1 MIQDILYSGF
11 RFKLEKLDNDYLV
24 TMFKENQIVDKFIS
38 PFSDERIFLVITNFL
53 NKFYSVPVLNTTRN
67 IGKGYF

>member
-11 RFKLEKLDNDYLV
+11 RFKLEKLENDYLV

-38 PFSDERIFLVITNFL
+38 PFSDERIILVITNFL

-67 IGKGYF
+67 IGKR

>member
-11 RFKLEKLDNDYLV
+11 RFKLEKLENDYLV
-24 TMFKENQIVDKFIS
+24 IMFKENQIVDKFIS

-53 NKFYSVPVLNTTRN
+53 NKFYSVPLLNTTRN
-67 IGKGYF
+67 IGKS

>member
-11 RFKLEKLDNDYLV
+11 RFKLEKLENDYLV
-24 TMFKENQIVDKFIS
+24 IMFKENQIVDKFIS

-53 NKFYSVPVLNTTRN
+53 NKFYSVPLLNTTRN
-67 IGKGYF
+67 IGKR

>member
-11 RFKLEKLDNDYLV
+11 RFKLEKLENDYLV
-24 TMFKENQIVDKFIS
+24 TMFKENQIVDKLIS

-67 IGKGYF
+67 IGKR

>member
-11 RFKLEKLDNDYLV
+11 RFKLEKLENDYLV

-53 NKFYSVPVLNTTRN
+53 NKLTLTYLEFL
-67 IGKGYF
+67 G

>member
-1 MIQDILYSGF
+1 MIHDIIFSGY
-11 RFKLEKLDNDYLV
+11 RFQVQKLETDFLV
-24 TMFKENQIVDKFIS
+24 TMLKENQIVDKFIS

-67 IGKGYF
+67 IGKR

>member
-24 TMFKENQIVDKFIS
+24 TTFKENQIVDKFIS

-67 IGKGYF
+67 IGKR